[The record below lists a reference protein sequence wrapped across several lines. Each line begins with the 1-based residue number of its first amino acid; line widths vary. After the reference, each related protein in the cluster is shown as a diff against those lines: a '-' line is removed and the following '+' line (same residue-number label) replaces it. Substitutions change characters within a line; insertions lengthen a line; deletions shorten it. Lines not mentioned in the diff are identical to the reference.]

1 MSVGFTSI
9 FRRIVRW
16 TGVTAVVSFGFLK
29 VSAKI
34 QITAPTWD
42 GGVLDRIV
50 LDGSDSRQ
58 QLLVTRFDND
68 NLLLDLTREVRLIAK
83 PEGLVRISGGLVEPL
98 SNGKGKIYIDNEVE
112 SDVFIPF
119 EVRNIDLEKQVNFA
133 NSIVPL
139 FTKHGCNGGGCH
151 GKSGGQNGFKL
162 SLLGFEPQE
171 DFEYLLREARGRRLF
186 PAAPERSLLL
196 LKASGQLP
204 HGGGSRI
211 DADSFDYKMI
221 VKWMRQGMPY
231 GKPSDPKLD
240 SIQVHPSERVMRR
253 GARQQL
259 VVLARMTDGSIEDIT
274 HSAVYESNDREYAE
288 ADNTGLVSAG
298 DQSGEIAIMVRYQD
312 KASVFRGVVPL
323 GAPVKE
329 TPSEKNFIDK
339 FIFAKLKEVGMPPS
353 EITDD
358 STFLRRVTLDMVGRL
373 PTIQEAKSF
382 INDKSPKKRDALVD
396 RLIMTEEY
404 AEFFANKWSSLLR
417 NKRSN
422 GAQLQ
427 TTMAFYNWIKE
438 SFYNNKP
445 YDRFVREIIAA
456 SGDIKQSP
464 PTVWFKQVSSQQAQM
479 EDTAQLF
486 LGTRL
491 QCAQCHHHPY
501 EKWSQNDYYSFMAFF
516 SRVGKAN
523 AGRPGED
530 MVFHRA
536 GVAQVTNKKTNKP
549 VKPSGLGSSELVIDP
564 VDDPRHLLVDWMKKD
579 ENRLFAKTLVNRYW
593 KHFFGRGLVDPE
605 DDFRSTNPATHPK
618 LLNALADYFEQSNY
632 DLKELVRLI
641 SNSSTYQL
649 SSVPNEHNSRDKH
662 YFSRFQPKRLTA
674 EVLYD
679 SLNDLILAK
688 SDFSGLPVG
697 TRAVCLPD
705 NSYNSSNYFL
715 SVFGRP
721 DSSSACEC
729 ERSQEA
735 SLAQSL
741 HLFNAKNIHDQ
752 LARKDGRAAGL
763 SLDKTI
769 SHNEKINR
777 LYYRAF
783 ARLPRKEEV
792 DVAVGY
798 LNRVALDK
806 EGKPVDKTKERY
818 EDILWALVNTKE
830 FLFNH

>member
-1 MSVGFTSI
+1 MFIEFTAI
-9 FRRIVRW
+9 FRRIV
-16 TGVTAVVSFGFLK
+16 GLISGLALLLLVVSKVNADVRIGSPVWGGK
-29 VSAKI
+29 VSNH
-34 QITAPTWD
+34 
-42 GGVLDRIV
+42 IV
-50 LDGSDSRQ
+50 LDGADSRQ
-58 QLLVTRFDND
+58 QLLVTYIQSDFFIDQTRSVRF
-68 NLLLDLTREVRLIAK
+68 TVE
-83 PEGLVRISGGLVEPL
+83 PEGLVRISNGLVEPL
-98 SNGKGKIYIDNEVE
+98 SNGKGKIYVGAE
-112 SDVFIPF
+112 SKSDATITF
-119 EVRNIDLEKQVNFA
+119 EVKNVAAHKQINFP

-151 GKSGGQNGFKL
+151 GKSGGQNGFRL

-211 DADSFDYKMI
+211 DPNSFDYKMI
-221 VKWMRQGMPY
+221 VNWMRQGMLY
-231 GKPSDPKLD
+231 GQPTDPALE
-240 SIQVHPSERVMRR
+240 SIEVHPRERVMKK
-253 GARQQL
+253 GAQQQL
-259 VVLARMTDGSIEDIT
+259 VVLARMTDGSVEDIT
-274 HSAVYESNDREYAE
+274 HSSVYESNDREFAE
-288 ADNTGLVSAG
+288 ADNSGLVIAG
-298 DQSGEIAIMVRYQD
+298 DQPGEIAIMIRYQD
-312 KASVFRGVVPL
+312 KASVFRGVIPL
-323 GAPVKE
+323 GAPVEE
-329 TPSEKNFIDK
+329 TPVERNFIDK
-339 FIFAKLKEVGMPPS
+339 FIFAKLKKVGMPPS
-353 EITDD
+353 NVSDD
-358 STFLRRVTLDMVGRL
+358 STYLRRVTLDIAGRL
-373 PTIQEAKSF
+373 PTVKEAELFLEDNST
-382 INDKSPKKRDALVD
+382 NKRVVLVD
-396 RLIMTEEY
+396 RLISTEEY

-422 GAQLQ
+422 GAQLR
-427 TTMAFYNWIKE
+427 TTMAFYDWIKE

-445 YDRFVREIIAA
+445 YDRFVRQILAA

-464 PTVWFKQVSSQQAQM
+464 PTAWFKQVNSQQAQM
-479 EDTAQLF
+479 EDASQLF

-501 EKWSQNDYYSFMAFF
+501 EKWSQNDYYRFMAFF

-536 GVAQVTNKKTNKP
+536 GIAQVTNKKTNKP
-549 VKPSGLGSSELVIDP
+549 VKPAGLGSGELIVAAA
-564 VDDPRHLLVDWMKKD
+564 DDPRHLLVDWMKTD
-579 ENRLFAKTLVNRYW
+579 ENRLFSKTLVNRYW

-618 LLNALADYFEQSNY
+618 LLNALADYFEKSNY
-632 DLKELVRLI
+632 NLKELVRVI
-641 SNSSTYQL
+641 ANSSTYQL

-688 SDFSGLPVG
+688 SDFSDLPVG

-752 LARKDGRAAGL
+752 LARKDGRAARL
-763 SLDKTI
+763 ALDKKTD
-769 SHNEKINR
+769 HYAKINS

-783 ARLPRKEEV
+783 ARLPRKEEA
-792 DVAVGY
+792 DVAISY
-798 LNRVALDK
+798 LNRDA
-806 EGKPVDKTKERY
+806 VDKDGKAVGKMKERY

>member
-1 MSVGFTSI
+1 MTFKYTALFGRNFILMFALGFFI
-9 FRRIVRW
+9 FGISK
-16 TGVTAVVSFGFLK
+16 AI
-29 VSAKI
+29 AKI
-34 QITAPTWD
+34 EIIAPTW
-42 GGVLDRIV
+42 GGKSLKHIV

-58 QLLVTRFDND
+58 QLLINYNQADGFLFDKTRSVQLFADPKG
-68 NLLLDLTREVRLIAK
+68 LIS
-83 PEGLVRISGGLVEPL
+83 ITNGLVEPL
-98 SNGKGKIYIDNEVE
+98 SNGNGKIFISDGFNKE
-112 SDVFIPF
+112 STITF
-119 EVRNIDLEKQVNFA
+119 EVKNVDVNKQVNFA

-151 GKSGGQNGFKL
+151 GKSGGQNGFRL

-211 DADSFDYKMI
+211 DSNSFDYKKI
-221 VKWMRQGMPY
+221 VNWMRQGMPY
-231 GKPSDPKLD
+231 GKSTDPALEA
-240 SIQVHPSERVMRR
+240 IEVYPSERVMMR
-253 GARQQL
+253 GGQQQL

-274 HSAVYESNDREYAE
+274 HSSVYESNDREFAE
-288 ADNTGLVSAG
+288 SDNSGLVIAG
-298 DQSGEIAIMVRYQD
+298 DQPGEIAIMIRYQD
-312 KASVFRGVVPL
+312 KASVFRGVIPL
-323 GAPVKE
+323 GAPVE
-329 TPSEKNFIDK
+329 STPNEINFIDK
-339 FIFAKLKEVGMPPS
+339 FIFAKLKKVGMPPS
-353 EITDD
+353 TISDD
-358 STFLRRVTLDMVGRL
+358 STYLRRVTLDIAGRL
-373 PTIQEAKSF
+373 PTVKETELFLKDDS
-382 INDKSPKKRDALVD
+382 NKKRTTLVD
-396 RLIMTEEY
+396 RLISTEEY

-422 GAQLQ
+422 GAKLR
-427 TTMAFYNWIKE
+427 TTMAFYDWIKE

-445 YDRFVREIIAA
+445 YDKFVREIIAA
-456 SGDIKQSP
+456 SGDMQQSP
-464 PTVWFKQVSSQQAQM
+464 PTAWFKQVNTQQAQM

-501 EKWSQNDYYSFMAFF
+501 EKWSQNDYYKFMAFF
-516 SRVGKAN
+516 SRVGKTN
-523 AGRPGED
+523 AGSPGED

-536 GVAQVTNKKTNKP
+536 GIAQVTNKKTNKP
-549 VKPSGLGSSELVIDP
+549 VKPSGLGSGELNIKP
-564 VDDPRHLLVDWMKKD
+564 VDDPRHLLVDWMKAD
-579 ENRLFAKTLVNRYW
+579 NNRLFSKTLVNRYW

-605 DDFRSTNPATHPK
+605 DDFRSTNPATHPQ
-618 LLNALADYFEQSNY
+618 LLNELSAYFEKSNY
-632 DLKELVRLI
+632 DLKKLI
-641 SNSSTYQL
+641 HVIVTSSAYQL
-649 SSVPNEHNSRDKH
+649 SSVPNKYNSKDKH
-662 YFSRFQPKRLTA
+662 YFSRFYPKRLAA

-741 HLFNAKNIHDQ
+741 HLFNAKNIHNQ
-752 LARKDGRAAGL
+752 LARNDGRAAKL
-763 SLDKTI
+763 SLDKDS
-769 SHNEKINR
+769 SHDVKINS
-777 LYYRAF
+777 LYYQAF
-783 ARLPRKEEV
+783 SRLPRKDEV
-792 DVAVGY
+792 DIAVKY
-798 LNRVALDK
+798 LNRPALDK
-806 EGKPVDKTKERY
+806 NGKTVDKTKSY
-818 EDILWALVNTKE
+818 
-830 FLFNH
+830 

>member
-1 MSVGFTSI
+1 MTFKYTALFGRNFILMFALGFFI
-9 FRRIVRW
+9 FGISK
-16 TGVTAVVSFGFLK
+16 AI
-29 VSAKI
+29 AKI
-34 QITAPTWD
+34 EIIAPTW
-42 GGVLDRIV
+42 GGKSLNHIV

-58 QLLVTRFDND
+58 QLLVNHNQADGSLFDKTRSVQLFADPQG
-68 NLLLDLTREVRLIAK
+68 LIS
-83 PEGLVRISGGLVEPL
+83 ITNGLVEPL
-98 SNGKGKIYIDNEVE
+98 SNGKGKIFISDGFNKE
-112 SDVFIPF
+112 STITFEIKNVDVY
-119 EVRNIDLEKQVNFA
+119 KQVNFA

-151 GKSGGQNGFKL
+151 GKSGGQNGFRL

-211 DADSFDYKMI
+211 DSNSFDYKKI
-221 VKWMRQGMPY
+221 VNWMRQGMPY
-231 GKPSDPKLD
+231 GKSTDPTLEAIK
-240 SIQVHPSERVMRR
+240 VYPSERVMMR
-253 GARQQL
+253 GGQQQL

-274 HSAVYESNDREYAE
+274 HSSVYESNDREFAE
-288 ADNTGLVSAG
+288 SDNSGLVIAG
-298 DQSGEIAIMVRYQD
+298 DQPGEIAIMIRYQD
-312 KASVFRGVVPL
+312 KASVFRGVIPL
-323 GAPVKE
+323 GAPVE
-329 TPSEKNFIDK
+329 STPNEINFIDK
-339 FIFAKLKEVGMPPS
+339 FIFAKLKKVGMPPS
-353 EITDD
+353 TISDD
-358 STFLRRVTLDMVGRL
+358 STYLRRVTLDIAGRL
-373 PTIQEAKSF
+373 PTVKETELFLKDDS
-382 INDKSPKKRDALVD
+382 NKKRTTLVD
-396 RLIMTEEY
+396 RLISTEEY

-422 GAQLQ
+422 GAKLR
-427 TTMAFYNWIKE
+427 TTMAFYDWIKE

-445 YDRFVREIIAA
+445 YDKFVREIIAA
-456 SGDIKQSP
+456 SGDMQQSP
-464 PTVWFKQVSSQQAQM
+464 PTAWFKQVNTQQAQM

-501 EKWSQNDYYSFMAFF
+501 EKWSQNDYYKFMAFF
-516 SRVGKAN
+516 SRVGKTN
-523 AGRPGED
+523 AGSPGED

-536 GVAQVTNKKTNKP
+536 GIAQVTNKKTNKP
-549 VKPSGLGSSELVIDP
+549 VKPSGLGSGELNIKP
-564 VDDPRHLLVDWMKKD
+564 VDDPRHLLVDWMKAD
-579 ENRLFAKTLVNRYW
+579 NNRLFSKTLVNRYW

-605 DDFRSTNPATHPK
+605 DDFRSTNPATHPQ
-618 LLNALADYFEQSNY
+618 LLNELSAYFEKSNY
-632 DLKELVRLI
+632 DLKKLI
-641 SNSSTYQL
+641 HVIVTSSAYQL
-649 SSVPNEHNSRDKH
+649 SSVPNKYNSKDKH
-662 YFSRFQPKRLTA
+662 YFSRFYPKRLAA

-741 HLFNAKNIHDQ
+741 HLFNAKNIHNQ
-752 LARKDGRAAGL
+752 LARNDGRAAKL
-763 SLDKTI
+763 SLDKDS
-769 SHNEKINR
+769 SHDVKINS
-777 LYYRAF
+777 LYYQAF
-783 ARLPRKEEV
+783 SRLPRKDEV
-792 DVAVGY
+792 DIAVKY
-798 LNRVALDK
+798 LNRPALDK
-806 EGKPVDKTKERY
+806 NGKTVDKTKERY

>member
-1 MSVGFTSI
+1 MSFKYTALFGRNFILMFALGFFI
-9 FRRIVRW
+9 FGISQAIARIE
-16 TGVTAVVSFGFLK
+16 
-29 VSAKI
+29 I
-34 QITAPTWD
+34 IAPTW
-42 GGVLDRIV
+42 GGKSLKHIV

-58 QLLVTRFDND
+58 QLLINYNQADGFLFDKTRS
-68 NLLLDLTREVRLIAK
+68 VQLIAE
-83 PEGLVRISGGLVEPL
+83 PQGLVSITNGLVEPL
-98 SNGKGKIYIDNEVE
+98 SNGIGKIFISDGFNKE
-112 SDVFIPF
+112 STITFEIKNVDVY
-119 EVRNIDLEKQVNFA
+119 KQVNFA

-151 GKSGGQNGFKL
+151 GKSGGQNGFRL

-211 DADSFDYKMI
+211 DSNSFDYKKI
-221 VKWMRQGMPY
+221 VNWMRQGMPY
-231 GKPSDPKLD
+231 GKSTDPALEA
-240 SIQVHPSERVMRR
+240 IEVYPSERVMMR
-253 GARQQL
+253 GGQQQL

-274 HSAVYESNDREYAE
+274 HSSVYESNDREFAE
-288 ADNTGLVSAG
+288 SDNSGLVIAG
-298 DQSGEIAIMVRYQD
+298 DQPGEIAIMIRYQD
-312 KASVFRGVVPL
+312 KASVFRGVIPL
-323 GAPVKE
+323 GAPVE
-329 TPSEKNFIDK
+329 STPNEINFIDK
-339 FIFAKLKEVGMPPS
+339 FIFAKLKKVGMPPS
-353 EITDD
+353 TISDD
-358 STFLRRVTLDMVGRL
+358 STYLRRVTLDIAGRL
-373 PTIQEAKSF
+373 PTVRETELFLKDSS
-382 INDKSPKKRDALVD
+382 NKKRTTLVD
-396 RLIMTEEY
+396 RLISTEEY

-422 GAQLQ
+422 GAKLR
-427 TTMAFYNWIKE
+427 TTMAFYDWIKE

-445 YDRFVREIIAA
+445 YDKFVREIIAA
-456 SGDIKQSP
+456 SGDMQQSP
-464 PTVWFKQVSSQQAQM
+464 PTAWFKQVNTQQAQM

-501 EKWSQNDYYSFMAFF
+501 EKWSQNDYYKFMAFF
-516 SRVGKAN
+516 SRVGKTN
-523 AGRPGED
+523 AGSPGED

-536 GVAQVTNKKTNKP
+536 GIAQVTNKKTNKP
-549 VKPSGLGSSELVIDP
+549 VKPSGLGSGELNIKP
-564 VDDPRHLLVDWMKKD
+564 VDDPRHLLVDWMKAD
-579 ENRLFAKTLVNRYW
+579 NNRLFSKTLVNRYW

-605 DDFRSTNPATHPK
+605 DDFRSTNPATHPQ
-618 LLNALADYFEQSNY
+618 LLNELSAYFEKSNY
-632 DLKELVRLI
+632 DLKKLI
-641 SNSSTYQL
+641 HVIVTSSAYQL
-649 SSVPNEHNSRDKH
+649 SSVPNKYNSKDKH
-662 YFSRFQPKRLTA
+662 YFSRFYPKRLAA

-741 HLFNAKNIHDQ
+741 HLFNAKNIHNQ
-752 LARKDGRAAGL
+752 LARNDGRAAKL
-763 SLDKTI
+763 SLDKDS
-769 SHNEKINR
+769 SHDVKINS
-777 LYYRAF
+777 LYYQAF
-783 ARLPRKEEV
+783 SRLPRKDEV
-792 DVAVGY
+792 DIAVKY
-798 LNRVALDK
+798 LNRPALG
-806 EGKPVDKTKERY
+806 ENGKTVDKTKERY

>member
-1 MSVGFTSI
+1 MTFKYTALFGRNFILMFALGFFI
-9 FRRIVRW
+9 FGISK
-16 TGVTAVVSFGFLK
+16 AI
-29 VSAKI
+29 AKI
-34 QITAPTWD
+34 EIIAPTW
-42 GGVLDRIV
+42 GGKSLKHIV

-58 QLLVTRFDND
+58 QLLINYNQADGFLFDKTRSVQLFADPQG
-68 NLLLDLTREVRLIAK
+68 LIS
-83 PEGLVRISGGLVEPL
+83 ITNGLVEPL
-98 SNGKGKIYIDNEVE
+98 SNGNGKIFISDGFNKE
-112 SDVFIPF
+112 STITF
-119 EVRNIDLEKQVNFA
+119 EVKNVDVNKQVNFA

-151 GKSGGQNGFKL
+151 GKSGGQNGFRL

-211 DADSFDYKMI
+211 DSNSFDYKKI
-221 VKWMRQGMPY
+221 VNWMRQGMPY
-231 GKPSDPKLD
+231 GKSTDPTLEAIK
-240 SIQVHPSERVMRR
+240 VYPSERVMMR
-253 GARQQL
+253 GGQQQL

-274 HSAVYESNDREYAE
+274 HSSVYESNDREFAE
-288 ADNTGLVSAG
+288 SDNSGLVIAG
-298 DQSGEIAIMVRYQD
+298 DQPGEIAIMIRYQD
-312 KASVFRGVVPL
+312 KASVFRGVIPL
-323 GAPVKE
+323 GAPVE
-329 TPSEKNFIDK
+329 STPNEINFIDK
-339 FIFAKLKEVGMPPS
+339 FIFAKLKKVGMPPS
-353 EITDD
+353 TISDD
-358 STFLRRVTLDMVGRL
+358 STYLRRVTLDIAGRL
-373 PTIQEAKSF
+373 PTVKETELFLKDDS
-382 INDKSPKKRDALVD
+382 NKKRTTLVD
-396 RLIMTEEY
+396 RLISTEEY

-422 GAQLQ
+422 GAKLR
-427 TTMAFYNWIKE
+427 TTMAFYDWIKE

-445 YDRFVREIIAA
+445 YDKFVREIIAA
-456 SGDIKQSP
+456 SGDMQQSP
-464 PTVWFKQVSSQQAQM
+464 PTAWFKQVNTQQAQM

-501 EKWSQNDYYSFMAFF
+501 EKWSQNDYYKFMAFF
-516 SRVGKAN
+516 SRVGKTN
-523 AGRPGED
+523 AGSPGED

-536 GVAQVTNKKTNKP
+536 GIAQVTNKKTNKP
-549 VKPSGLGSSELVIDP
+549 VKPSGLGSGELNIKP
-564 VDDPRHLLVDWMKKD
+564 VDDPRHLLVDWMKAD
-579 ENRLFAKTLVNRYW
+579 NNRLFSKTLVNRYW

-605 DDFRSTNPATHPK
+605 DDFRSTNPATHPQ
-618 LLNALADYFEQSNY
+618 LLNELSAYFEKSNY
-632 DLKELVRLI
+632 DLKKLI
-641 SNSSTYQL
+641 HVIVTSSAYQL
-649 SSVPNEHNSRDKH
+649 SSVPNKYNSKDKH
-662 YFSRFQPKRLTA
+662 YFSRFYPKRLAA

-741 HLFNAKNIHDQ
+741 HLFNAKNIHEQ
-752 LARKDGRAAGL
+752 LARNDGRAAKL
-763 SLDKTI
+763 SLDKDS
-769 SHNEKINR
+769 SHGVKINS

-783 ARLPRKEEV
+783 SRLPRKDEV
-792 DVAVGY
+792 DIAVKY
-798 LNRVALDK
+798 LNRPALG
-806 EGKPVDKTKERY
+806 ENGKTVDKTKERY

>member
-1 MSVGFTSI
+1 MSFKYTALFGRNFILMFALGFFI
-9 FRRIVRW
+9 FGISK
-16 TGVTAVVSFGFLK
+16 AI
-29 VSAKI
+29 AKI
-34 QITAPTWD
+34 EIIAPTW
-42 GGVLDRIV
+42 GGKSLNHIV

-58 QLLVTRFDND
+58 QLLVNYNQADGSLFDKTRS
-68 NLLLDLTREVRLIAK
+68 VQLISD
-83 PEGLVRISGGLVEPL
+83 PQGLVSITNGLVEPL
-98 SNGKGKIYIDNEVE
+98 SNGKGKIFISDGFNKE
-112 SDVFIPF
+112 STITFEIKNVDVY
-119 EVRNIDLEKQVNFA
+119 KQVNFA

-151 GKSGGQNGFKL
+151 GKSGGQNGFRL

-171 DFEYLLREARGRRLF
+171 DFEYLLREARGSRLF

-211 DADSFDYKMI
+211 DSNSFDYKKI
-221 VKWMRQGMPY
+221 VNWMRQGMPY
-231 GKPSDPKLD
+231 GKSTDPTLEA
-240 SIQVHPSERVMRR
+240 IEVYPSERVMIR
-253 GARQQL
+253 GGQQQL

-274 HSAVYESNDREYAE
+274 HSSVYESNDREFAE
-288 ADNTGLVSAG
+288 SDNSGLVIAG
-298 DQSGEIAIMVRYQD
+298 DQPGEIAIMIRYQD
-312 KASVFRGVVPL
+312 KASVFRGVIPL
-323 GAPVKE
+323 GAPVE
-329 TPSEKNFIDK
+329 STPNEINFIDK
-339 FIFAKLKEVGMPPS
+339 FIFAKLKKVGMPPS
-353 EITDD
+353 TISDD
-358 STFLRRVTLDMVGRL
+358 STYLRRVTLDIAGRL
-373 PTIQEAKSF
+373 PTVKETELFLKDDS
-382 INDKSPKKRDALVD
+382 NKKRTTLVD
-396 RLIMTEEY
+396 RLISTEEY

-422 GAQLQ
+422 GAKLR
-427 TTMAFYNWIKE
+427 TTMAFYDWIKE

-445 YDRFVREIIAA
+445 YDKFVREIIAA
-456 SGDIKQSP
+456 SGDMQQSP
-464 PTVWFKQVSSQQAQM
+464 PTAWFKQVNTQQAQM

-501 EKWSQNDYYSFMAFF
+501 EKWSQNDYYKFMAFF
-516 SRVGKAN
+516 SRVGKTN
-523 AGRPGED
+523 AGSPGED

-536 GVAQVTNKKTNKP
+536 GIAQVTNKKTNKP
-549 VKPSGLGSSELVIDP
+549 VKPSGLGSGELNIKP
-564 VDDPRHLLVDWMKKD
+564 VDDPRHLLVDWMKAD
-579 ENRLFAKTLVNRYW
+579 NNRLFSKTLVNRYW

-605 DDFRSTNPATHPK
+605 DDFRSTNPATHPQ
-618 LLNALADYFEQSNY
+618 LLNELSAYFEKSNY
-632 DLKELVRLI
+632 DLKKLI
-641 SNSSTYQL
+641 HVIVTSSAYQL
-649 SSVPNEHNSRDKH
+649 SSVPNKYNSKDKH
-662 YFSRFQPKRLTA
+662 YFSRFYPKRLAA

-741 HLFNAKNIHDQ
+741 HLFNAKNIHEQ
-752 LARKDGRAAGL
+752 LARNDGRAAKL
-763 SLDKTI
+763 SLDKDS
-769 SHNEKINR
+769 SHDVKVNS
-777 LYYRAF
+777 LYYQAF
-783 ARLPRKEEV
+783 SRLPRKDEV
-792 DVAVGY
+792 DIAVKY
-798 LNRVALDK
+798 LNRPALDK
-806 EGKPVDKTKERY
+806 NGKTVDKTKERY

>member
-1 MSVGFTSI
+1 MSVEFTAI
-9 FRRIVRW
+9 FRRIVGLIGGLAIFLFGSSR
-16 TGVTAVVSFGFLK
+16 VTADVQI
-29 VSAKI
+29 SA
-34 QITAPTWD
+34 PVWG
-42 GGVLDRIV
+42 GGVSKHIV

-58 QLLVTRFDND
+58 QLLVTLIQSKAVLVDQ
-68 NLLLDLTREVRLIAK
+68 TRSIQFTAD
-83 PEGLVRISGGLVEPL
+83 PEGLVRISNGLVEPI
-98 SNGKGKIYIDNEVE
+98 SNGKGKIYVGDE
-112 SDVFIPF
+112 STSDATITF
-119 EVRNIDLEKQVNFA
+119 EVKNVDDYKQVNFP

-151 GKSGGQNGFKL
+151 GKSGGQNGFRL

-211 DADSFDYKMI
+211 NANSFDYKMI
-221 VKWMRQGMPY
+221 VNWMRQGMPY
-231 GKPSDPKLD
+231 GQPTDPKLQ
-240 SIQVHPSERVMRR
+240 SIEVHPRERVMKA
-253 GARQQL
+253 GGKQQL
-259 VVLARMTDGSIEDIT
+259 VVLARMTDGSVEDIT
-274 HSAVYESNDREYAE
+274 HSSVYESNDREFAE
-288 ADNTGLVSAG
+288 ADNSGLVIAA
-298 DQSGEIAIMVRYQD
+298 DQPGEIAIMIRYQD
-312 KASVFRGVVPL
+312 KASVFRGVIPL
-323 GAPVKE
+323 GVPVEE
-329 TPSEKNFIDK
+329 TPEERNFIDK
-339 FIFAKLKEVGMPPS
+339 FIFSKLKKVGMPPS
-353 EITDD
+353 NVSDD
-358 STFLRRVTLDMVGRL
+358 STYLRRATLDIVGRL
-373 PTIQEAKSF
+373 PTVKEAELFLEDNSS
-382 INDKSPKKRDALVD
+382 NKRAALVD
-396 RLIMTEEY
+396 RLISTEEY

-422 GAQLQ
+422 GAQLR
-427 TTMAFYNWIKE
+427 TTMAFYDWIKE

-445 YDRFVREIIAA
+445 YDRFAREILAA

-464 PTVWFKQVSSQQAQM
+464 PTAWFKQVNSQQAQM

-501 EKWSQNDYYSFMAFF
+501 EKWSQNDYYRFMAFF

-536 GVAQVTNKKTNKP
+536 GIAQVTNKKTNKP
-549 VKPSGLGSSELVIDP
+549 VKPAGLGSGELIIAA
-564 VDDPRHLLVDWMKKD
+564 VDDPRHLLVDWMKAD
-579 ENRLFAKTLVNRYW
+579 ENRLFSKTLVNRYW

-618 LLNALADYFEQSNY
+618 LLNALADYFERSNY
-632 DLKELVRLI
+632 NLKELVRVI

-649 SSVPNEHNSRDKH
+649 SSVPNEYNSRDKH

-752 LARKDGRAAGL
+752 LARKDGRAARL
-763 SLDKTI
+763 ALDKETG
-769 SHNEKINR
+769 HHVKINS

-783 ARLPRKEEV
+783 ARLPRQEEV
-792 DVAVGY
+792 DVAVSY
-798 LNRVALDK
+798 LNRIAVGK
-806 EGKPVDKTKERY
+806 EGEPIDKIKERY